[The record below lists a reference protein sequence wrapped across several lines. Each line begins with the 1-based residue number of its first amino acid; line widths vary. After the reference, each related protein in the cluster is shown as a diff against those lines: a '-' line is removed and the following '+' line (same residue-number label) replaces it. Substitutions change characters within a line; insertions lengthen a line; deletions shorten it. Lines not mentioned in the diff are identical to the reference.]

1 MTAGVSM
8 VENVWK
14 MVNVPV
20 QSSTVVINVKIS
32 STVTAKTVVPALTLV
47 NVNVKKDTPVKN
59 VRRRIRMTAGVSM
72 VENVWKMVN
81 VPVQSSTVVI
91 NVKISSTV
99 NVRMEAN
106 VTRAGANVQ
115 LGTTAKNVRRNVTV
129 KIRVGAPGRV
139 NADVKQDSLV
149 INVKKIVAARMV
161 GPVSR
166 TAVVVRR
173 GGKGTSVRC
182 LMVYA
187 GVRMVECVMI
197 KGSVSARKGPQGP
210 GARLRSV
217 QLAVRMEG
225 FVNLGASVDVS
236 SPT

>member
-1 MTAGVSM
+1 VTNVRRRMRTTVTAKTVVPVLPLANVNVKKDTLETNVRRRVRMIAGVSM
-8 VENVWK
+8 VENVW
-14 MVNVPV
+14 MTVNVPV
-20 QSSTVVINVKIS
+20 QSCTVVINVKIS
-32 STVTAKTVVPALTLV
+32 LTA
-47 NVNVKKDTPVKN
+47 
-59 VRRRIRMTAGVSM
+59 
-72 VENVWKMVN
+72 
-81 VPVQSSTVVI
+81 
-91 NVKISSTV
+91 
-99 NVRMEAN
+99 NVRMVEN

-182 LMVYA
+182 LMVFV
-187 GVRMVECVMI
+187 GVRMMECVMI
-197 KGSVSARKGPQGP
+197 KGSVSVRKGPQGT

-225 FVNLGASVDVS
+225 FVNLGANVDVFS
-236 SPT
+236 LT

>member
-1 MTAGVSM
+1 
-8 VENVWK
+8 

-129 KIRVGAPGRV
+129 KTRVGVRGKGNV
-139 NADVKQDSLV
+139 DVRQDSLV
-149 INVKKIVAARMV
+149 INAKKSVGARMV

-173 GGKGTSVRC
+173 GGKGISVRC
-182 LMVYA
+182 LMVFVD
-187 GVRMVECVMI
+187 VRMVESVMS
-197 KGSVSARKGPQGP
+197 KGSVSARKGPQGT

-217 QLAVRMEG
+217 QLVVRMEG
-225 FVNLGASVDVS
+225 FVNHGANVDVCS
-236 SPT
+236 LT